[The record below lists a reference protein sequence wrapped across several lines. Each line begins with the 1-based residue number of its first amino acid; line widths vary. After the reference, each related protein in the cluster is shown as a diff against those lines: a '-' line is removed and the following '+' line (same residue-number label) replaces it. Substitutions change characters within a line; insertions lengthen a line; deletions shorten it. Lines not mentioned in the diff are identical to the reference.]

1 MLTCP
6 LCAQAVVGR
15 HGLKRHMATHNPE
28 TKTLACPYAHT
39 GCTRTFRQPVNL
51 KTHVEA
57 KHTLRKWRCAHCP
70 EVLSSQSSHIRHCQ
84 RKHSEHGYAKQR
96 RGAKRRASTSSS
108 SSGSEGSSSSPS
120 FIRFVS
126 SPAVA
131 PVSTYPIEAQ
141 QEMKFNDIVMDTT
154 HFVDTMNTVE
164 VGPLAV
170 AVETSL
176 LLYTTSVDD
185 SMYMDT
191 FDWSSWSTNEKDQ
204 DLTWTIPEDPL
215 AYITGVNLPNFDFE
229 AELRIQSELFASSS
243 PPPPSSSS
251 SYSPP
256 SSPHC
261 GLHFAPPSPPAS
273 YGYYYGVSTGFSP
286 LPSPGWN
293 FDPLSSISSP
303 Y

>member
-1 MLTCP
+1 TCP

-28 TKTLACPYAHT
+28 TKTLACPYAPP
-39 GCTRTFRQPVNL
+39 GASLPSAKPVNL

-108 SSGSEGSSSSPS
+108 SGSEVQPHLHHPYSSCHLRPRRSCLY
-120 FIRFVS
+120 V
-126 SPAVA
+126 
-131 PVSTYPIEAQ
+131 PIEAQ
-141 QEMKFNDIVMDTT
+141 QEMKFNDIVMNTT
-154 HFVDTMNTVE
+154 HFVDAMNTVE

-191 FDWSSWSTNEKDQ
+191 FDWSSWSTNEKMFQDQ
-204 DLTWTIPEDPL
+204 DLTSKDPL

-229 AELRIQSELFASSS
+229 AELRRIQSELFASSS
-243 PPPPSSSS
+243 PPSSSS
-251 SYSPP
+251 SSPP

-273 YGYYYGVSTGFSP
+273 YGYYYGVSPGFSS
-286 LPSPGWN
+286 LPSPGWS